1 MAWYD
6 NLLQRGTN
14 YFTGNNLTS
23 QDPNTIR
30 AINMQTN
37 NPFDPNAVIS
47 DSGGVH
53 QGVGPVAFS
62 DRRYEDTGGVHGPL
76 SFPRDTS
83 GMYAPD
89 SGSIHTDPTNWRE
102 NYAANLGSTYAEGP
116 HQTNMADVSGQV
128 GEYGVRPG
136 QGIMATDQAQKK
148 GFRFPSILGSILG
161 NVKDQFQYRG
171 AEGEAWD
178 PNTGQM
184 ISAEDQDAQNAL
196 GGYYS
201 AAATHDRRQN
211 KRVRD
216 MLARQKLGK
225 KIGETNLQKLIDQ
238 GYGPK
243 KVITDTVTDVTRPGS
258 GYTGPQTQDFNP
270 QQFAK
275 AGRRADKPGGFTD
288 PGRGSYGPHKADGGR
303 IGYAF
308 AGPVG
313 VEQQTDF
320 IEGPRGDNEFQE
332 TVVEGQE
339 QPSRE
344 QLEALAMKIFQL
356 PLEELDEQQLLV
368 VYQTAMQGQPM
379 EEAVQEEDVQFAARG
394 GLASL
399 L

>member
-1 MAWYD
+1 MPHD
-6 NLLQRGTN
+6 
-14 YFTGNNLTS
+14 
-23 QDPNTIR
+23 
-30 AINMQTN
+30 
-37 NPFDPNAVIS
+37 
-47 DSGGVH
+47 
-53 QGVGPVAFS
+53 VG
-62 DRRYEDTGGVHGPL
+62 
-76 SFPRDTS
+76 
-83 GMYAPD
+83 
-89 SGSIHTDPTNWRE
+89 NWRE
-102 NYAANLGSTYAEGP
+102 DVDINYSNAYPQPFERP
-116 HQTNMADVSGQV
+116 NMLDVSGQV
-128 GEYGVRPG
+128 GEYSQRPG
-136 QGIMATDQAQKK
+136 QIPYPTSQKTGFQFPNIGITGILK
-148 GFRFPSILGSILG
+148 SI
-161 NVKDQFQYRG
+161 KDQFEYKG
-171 AEGEAWD
+171 ATQPAWD

-184 ISAEDQDAQNAL
+184 ISAEEQDKQNAL

-201 AAATHDRRQN
+201 DAARYDRRQN

-243 KVITDTVTDVTRPGS
+243 TPEVTDRAAGSHRDTVQLD
-258 GYTGPQTQDFNP
+258 
-270 QQFAK
+270 
-275 AGRRADKPGGFTD
+275 PGGGGG
-288 PGRGSYGPHKADGGR
+288 PGRGGTWHGQTAAKERQGVQVAGPGFGKGSYFNQGGR
-303 IGYAF
+303 AGYAF